1 MIGGVS
7 MKNIKLK
14 LFQICSKIET
24 VVYDETVEYYAFL
37 EEQYCK
43 GYRQIIIPSILMVK
57 MIKIF
62 SAIYNLKVYNIEFT
76 EEDEELLEEVNQLI
90 FSIQNNPACV
100 CLLTDK
106 LEFLSNDSSIDIKR
120 ISFKGVTKDSS
131 PIDLKIQS
139 NGIVIVNEG
148 ATEYAKAIINPIV
161 ERGIFG

>member
-1 MIGGVS
+1 

-57 MIKIF
+57 MIKEF

-76 EEDEELLEEVNQLI
+76 EDDEEIGRAHV
-90 FSIQNNPACV
+90 
-100 CLLTDK
+100 
-106 LEFLSNDSSIDIKR
+106 
-120 ISFKGVTKDSS
+120 
-131 PIDLKIQS
+131 
-139 NGIVIVNEG
+139 
-148 ATEYAKAIINPIV
+148 
-161 ERGIFG
+161 

>member
-1 MIGGVS
+1 
-7 MKNIKLK
+7 
-14 LFQICSKIET
+14 
-24 VVYDETVEYYAFL
+24 
-37 EEQYCK
+37 
-43 GYRQIIIPSILMVK
+43 MVK
-57 MIKIF
+57 MIKEF

-76 EEDEELLEEVNQLI
+76 EDDEELLEEVNQLI
-90 FSIQNNPACV
+90 FSIQNNPTYV

-131 PIDLKIQS
+131 QIDLKIQS

-148 ATEYAKAIINPIV
+148 AAEYAKAIIKPIV